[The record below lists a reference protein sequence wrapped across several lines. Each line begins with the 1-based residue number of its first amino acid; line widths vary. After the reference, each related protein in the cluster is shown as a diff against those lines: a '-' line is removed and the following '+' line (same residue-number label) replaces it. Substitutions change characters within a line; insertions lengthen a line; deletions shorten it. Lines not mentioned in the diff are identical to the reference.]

1 MSPADSKNCFGCK
14 KYYDK
19 IGVLWAQLGT
29 PEAPTKE
36 ALRPYLKRFLG
47 DPRII
52 EKPRWLWWLILNG
65 IILNVRPKRSAAL
78 YKRIWREDGT
88 SPLEYF
94 TKQQTNLLRKNLE
107 HLSSEIEVEYGMRYS
122 EPTLENAVDKL
133 IEKGCTK
140 ILLFNAYPQ
149 YSATTSASNY
159 DAVFKHLLTKRVVP
173 TLRVVAPYYRHTS
186 YIDSLAET
194 INNSLSKLANK
205 PERLVF
211 SYHGIP
217 EEYVENGDIYCCHC
231 TETSRA
237 LIPKLNFP
245 KEKIIHTY
253 QSRFGKDPW
262 LVPYTD
268 ETIKKLAEE
277 GIKHIAVCAPG
288 FVADCLETLDELGN
302 EGTHLFKEHGG
313 EKLTLIPCLNDQP
326 AWIKAMTEIAT
337 EEIQTWLDQN
347 KQLTTPYEK
356 FPCPVKVEKAKGAK
370 KSNS

>member
-1 MSPADSKNCFGCK
+1 MTMTRETNSKNCFGCK
-14 KYYDK
+14 KHSDK

-78 YKRIWREDGT
+78 YKRIWREDGA
-88 SPLEYF
+88 SPLEYI
-94 TKQQTNLLRKNLE
+94 TQQQTKLLTEKLK
-107 HLSSEIEVEYGMRYS
+107 SIDPEIEVEYGMRYS
-122 EPTLENAVDKL
+122 RPSLETAIDRL
-133 IEKGCTK
+133 IEKGCTR
-140 ILLFNAYPQ
+140 IVLFNAYPQ

-159 DAVFKHLLTKRVVP
+159 DAVFKHLLKRRVVP

-186 YIDSLAET
+186 YINSLADT
-194 INNSLSKLANK
+194 INASLNNLPKQ
-205 PERLVF
+205 PEKLVF

-217 EEYVENGDIYCCHC
+217 EEYVENGDTYCCHC

-245 KEKIIHTY
+245 RENIIHTY

-268 ETIKKLAEE
+268 ETIEKLAKE

-302 EGTHLFKEHGG
+302 EGEHLFKEKGG
-313 EKLTLIPCLNDQP
+313 ETLSLIPCLNDQTP
-326 AWIKAMTEIAT
+326 WINAMTEIVT
-337 EEIQTWLDQN
+337 EEIQTWLNQN
-347 KQLTTPYEK
+347 SQITTPYEK
-356 FPCPVKVEKAKGAK
+356 FPCPVKMAK
-370 KSNS
+370 KSNA